1 MRRPVLSI
9 LILCLAVGG
18 GADARTRRDP
28 EIVASGMVASVVDGD
43 TVVLE
48 NGSQVRLTGIQA
60 PKLPLGRRGFRAWP
74 LAAQSKAAL
83 ENLSLGRRL
92 ELRYTG
98 RRIDRYGRL
107 LAHLH
112 DAAAGRWIQGEMI
125 TLGMARVY
133 SFRDNR
139 ARTRDLLTLER
150 GARAARRG
158 IWRLRFYRIRT
169 PEQASRFIDTF
180 QLVEGRVVSAAV
192 VRGRG
197 YLNFGDDWRRDFTI
211 SIAPRH
217 RRLFDRA
224 GLAIKSL
231 GGKHVRVRG
240 WLRRYNGPMID
251 ATHPEQIEVLEE

>member
-18 GADARTRRDP
+18 GAHARTWRDP

-48 NGSQVRLTGIQA
+48 SGSQVRLTGIQA
-60 PKLPLGRRGFRAWP
+60 PKLPLGRPGFRAWP
-74 LAAQSKAAL
+74 LGTQSKSAL
-83 ENLSLGRRL
+83 ERLALGRRL

-107 LAHLH
+107 LAHLY
-112 DAAAGRWIQGEMI
+112 DAAGSWIQGEMI

-139 ARTRDLLTLER
+139 ERAPDLLALER
-150 GARAARRG
+150 AARAARRG
-158 IWRLRFYRIRT
+158 IWGLRFYRIRT
-169 PEQASRFIDTF
+169 PEQADDYIDTF
-180 QLVEGRVVSAAV
+180 QLIEGRVVSAAV

-211 SIAPRH
+211 GIAPKS
-217 RRLFDRA
+217 RRLFERA
-224 GLAIKSL
+224 GLAIKAL
-231 GGKHVRVRG
+231 GGKRVRVRG
-240 WLRRYNGPMID
+240 WLRRYNGPMIE